1 MGRVLSL
8 AHIAG
13 VPVEE
18 TALTIA
24 PVATLLG
31 AAAMVRLRDRLSQGS
46 GRIGRRKGAG
56 R

>member
-31 AAAMVRLRDRLSQGS
+31 AAAMVRLRGRLERRG
-46 GRIGRRKGAG
+46 GRAARRGRG
-56 R
+56 

>member
-1 MGRVLSL
+1 MLSL

-31 AAAMVRLRDRLSQGS
+31 AAAMVRLRGRLTQAGAR
-46 GRIGRRKGAG
+46 GGRRKGAG

>member
-1 MGRVLSL
+1 MLSL

-31 AAAMVRLRDRLSQGS
+31 AAAMVRLRDRLARGGERSH
-46 GRIGRRKGAG
+46 RDKGTPG
-56 R
+56 